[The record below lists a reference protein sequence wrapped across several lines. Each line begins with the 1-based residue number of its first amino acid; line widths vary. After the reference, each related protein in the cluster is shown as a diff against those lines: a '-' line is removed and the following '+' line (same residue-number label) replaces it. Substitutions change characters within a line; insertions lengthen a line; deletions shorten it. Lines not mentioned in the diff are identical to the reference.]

1 MRCTDRRP
9 NPLLSVAVLVALG
22 AVATA
27 SSARPAVEAAEQP
40 GPAASAIRLAA
51 PQRMNSMNEVRAQ
64 AALRLV
70 EANPDGTYLDTPPEV
85 LLAIPVL
92 DVELNGNGSI
102 RRIRVVRYPGQAPG
116 TTRLAMEA
124 LHRAAPFGEVSHLPK
139 PWKFT
144 EVFLFRDDRRF
155 KPRTLDQ

>member
-1 MRCTDRRP
+1 MRCIDRRP
-9 NPLLSVAVLVALG
+9 NRVLSGAVLVALG
-22 AVATA
+22 ALAIV
-27 SSARPAVEAAEQP
+27 SSARPPIEMAEP
-40 GPAASAIRLAA
+40 NGPAAAAVRLDP

-70 EANPDGTYLDTPPEV
+70 EANPGGTYLDAPPEV

-102 RRIRVVRYPGQAPG
+102 RRIKVLRYPGQAPG
-116 TTRLAMEA
+116 TTRLAIEA
-124 LHRAAPFGEVSHLPK
+124 LHRAAPFGAVSHLPK

-155 KPRTLDQ
+155 KPSTLDQ